1 MSATSFRH
9 RATGKLGTFA
19 GVFTPSILT
28 ILGLILFRRL
38 GYVVGAAGTFH
49 MLFIILLAYAIAIL
63 TASSLSAIATNLRVK
78 SGGDYY
84 LISRSLGAEFGGALG
99 IVLFLAQATSVAFYC
114 IGFAEGVAAFFP
126 AAPPSSSTLFAVIAV
141 LFLFVFA
148 WLGSDWATR
157 LQYVV
162 MAMLVAGL
170 GSFFIGG
177 ALQFSAATL
186 QANWSYGAGGEGNF
200 WLLFALFFPAV
211 TGFTQGVSMSGDLAD
226 AGRSLPSGTF
236 AAVAVSLVVYVA
248 SALLFAGSLP
258 NAELVAGY
266 DSMDRIAAFPGLIT
280 VGIVAA
286 TLSSAL
292 ASFLGAPRILQ
303 ALAADRVFPLLMPL
317 EHGHGATNNPRR
329 AVLLTLVIALFVVS
343 LGGIDFIAP
352 IVSMFFLISYGLLNY
367 ATALEARAKSPSFR
381 PRFRWFH
388 YRASLLGAGACLA
401 LMLMISPWASAVA
414 LALLLVLYQYVQRL
428 APSHRWADS
437 RRDNYFH
444 AVRKNLL
451 AMTKEPLHPRNWR
464 PHLLVFSDQPRRRAA
479 LIEFATTIEGGAGL
493 TTVVRLLEGRG
504 DEMIATCR
512 QAEKEMQAEIDASDL
527 KAFALVVAGP
537 SIEAAAATLVQSYGI
552 GPIRA
557 NTILL
562 NWLDE
567 QKPGDPGTDQR
578 IEQRFARTL
587 RAAARLGLNAVV
599 LDAKEQPWD
608 RMRQVPPGDRR
619 IDVWWS
625 ADRTGHLMLLLAY
638 MITRTDDWSDAR
650 IRLLVRTSK
659 GAEAEAAAHTQEV
672 LRDVRIDAEVL
683 PLVARD
689 YDEVLARSD
698 DASLVFLPLRL
709 RHMRVVDPFGE
720 PIHGLLESLPVVA
733 LVAAVEDI
741 DLDAEPED
749 TNGDVDEEPL
759 RAPSAAGG

>member
-1 MSATSFRH
+1 M
-9 RATGKLGTFA
+9 
-19 GVFTPSILT
+19 FTPSILT

-38 GYVVGAAGTFH
+38 GYVVGAAGTFNI
-49 MLFIILLAYAIAIL
+49 LFIIFLAYAVSIL

-114 IGFAEGVAAFFP
+114 IGFAEGIAIFFP
-126 AAPPSSSTLFAVIAV
+126 TAPPALSTLFAAMAV
-141 LFLFVFA
+141 LFLFIFA
-148 WLGSDWATR
+148 WLGADWATR

-170 GSFFIGG
+170 ASFFIGG
-177 ALQFSAATL
+177 ALQFSTETL
-186 QANWSYGAGGEGNF
+186 QANWAYGVSGEGKF

-226 AGRSLPSGTF
+226 PGRSLPLGTF
-236 AAVAVSLVVYVA
+236 AAVGVSLVVYLVA
-248 SALLFAGSLP
+248 ALLFAGSLP
-258 NAELVAGY
+258 NGELVMGY
-266 DSMDRIAAFPGLIT
+266 DSMDRIAVVPALIT
-280 VGIVAA
+280 VGIIAA

-303 ALAADRVFPLLMPL
+303 ALAADRVFPLLVPL
-317 EHGHGATNNPRR
+317 ERGHGATNNPRR
-329 AVLLTLVIALFVVS
+329 AVVLTLVIALFVVS

-367 ATALEARAKSPSFR
+367 ATALEARAQSPSFR

-414 LALLLVLYQYVQRL
+414 LALLLVLYQYVLRL

-437 RRDNYFH
+437 RRDHYFH

-464 PHLLVFSDQPRRRAA
+464 PHLLVFSDEPRRRAA

-493 TTVVRLLEGRG
+493 TTVVRLLEGSG
-504 DEMIATCR
+504 DQMISTCR
-512 QAEKEMQAEIDASDL
+512 EAEKEMQAEIDASEL

-567 QKPGDPGTDQR
+567 LKAGEHEAETSSER
-578 IEQRFARTL
+578 RFVRTL
-587 RAAARLGLNAVV
+587 RAAARLGLNVVV
-599 LDAKEQPWD
+599 LDAKEKPWD
-608 RMRQVPPGDRR
+608 RMRQAPAGDRR
-619 IDVWWS
+619 IDVWWTD
-625 ADRTGHLMLLLAY
+625 DRTGHLMLLMAY

-650 IRLLVRTSK
+650 IRLLVRTSE
-659 GAEAEAAAHTQEV
+659 GAEEQAVEHTQEV
-672 LRDVRIDAEVL
+672 LQDVRIDAEVL

-689 YDEVLARSD
+689 HEDVLARSE

-709 RHMRVVDPFGE
+709 RQMRVVDPFGE
-720 PIHGLLESLPVVA
+720 SIHGLLEALPVVA

-741 DLDAEPED
+741 VLDAEPED
-749 TNGDVDEEPL
+749 TKVEEEAEAPADGDAEGQSKQSDASSE
-759 RAPSAAGG
+759 